1 MTAEYLCLTL
11 RSRPDESEPNFK
23 LRLSMFWTKML
34 REHPSDFERV
44 YAETVKF
51 ETHGTQLSRQYLV
64 EASVIP
70 LLEIELR
77 TVGIE
82 FDEVDP
88 VEIYSKYE
96 ATPPEWMWIEH

>member
-11 RSRPDESEPNFK
+11 KSRPDESEPDFK
-23 LRLSMFWTKML
+23 LRLSTFWTKML
-34 REHPSDFERV
+34 REHPDDFERV
-44 YAETVKF
+44 YAETVNF
-51 ETHGTQLSRQYLV
+51 ELHGDQLSRQYLV

-77 TVGIE
+77 AIGIE

-88 VEIYSKYE
+88 EEVYSKYE